1 MSRKIKIILGI
12 SLSLVL
18 TALLILGALTYIP
31 MTRELRYEMDGYV
44 IAPDGKVLEE
54 FALIVYGKEYDFI
67 IDPPGGSISF
77 SGNELKKLQGDATIL
92 YFHWGDSQL
101 AQECMYA
108 HFIDQVH
115 LSDQILTGPVPYY
128 NSEAKLS
135 GCASAHIDLSSGNFY
150 MYDQDL
156 MDGAFIIG
164 VSDPE
169 ADPLTVIDIF
179 REYISMP
186 ETESL
191 P

>member
-1 MSRKIKIILGI
+1 MSRRIKIILGV
-12 SLSLVL
+12 SLTFVL

-44 IAPDGKVLEE
+44 IASDGKVLEE

-77 SGNELKKLQGDATIL
+77 SGNELKKLQRDATIL

-101 AQECMYA
+101 AQECMSA
-108 HFIDQVH
+108 HFIDEVH
-115 LSDQILTGPVPYY
+115 LSDQILTGLVSYY
-128 NSEAKLS
+128 NSETNHP
-135 GCASAHIDLSSGNFY
+135 GWASAKIDLSSGNFY

-169 ADPLTVIDIF
+169 ADSLTVIDIF